1 MRIRFKMYSFVT
13 ITSRIN
19 IQLLQFNFKERLFY
33 VAGMHSYII
42 YSHIRI
48 FAMMRK
54 DYSKMM
60 WCEHINLYT
69 YRSYK
74 SEVSGIYCDISY
86 GFSTLLEKYL
96 LNNITLLD
104 VFYTNYCIIFLYLN
118 NFFLKTFKFKI
129 LTQS

>member
-1 MRIRFKMYSFVT
+1 MRIRFKMYNFVT

-118 NFFLKTFKFKI
+118 NLFLKTFKFKI

>member
-54 DYSKMM
+54 YYSKMM

-96 LNNITLLD
+96 LNNITLVD